1 LLVYSRNKLTTIE
14 DLENGSLLVKVTSN
28 DTWLSL
34 SMEMTV
40 KVPDMEITDVKG
52 EFNRCFY
59 EKCRETLPVLQ
70 EAVGIRIGS
79 GLIKNINALVGSRTG
94 CRRMA
99 DMILDGCDQVI
110 NRFTFS
116 TLRQM
121 QDVKEEDRAAAQ
133 KEFLKM
139 NPQLIGSCIAYA
151 KDSPL
156 VRGVGI
162 NRDGSIII

>member
-1 LLVYSRNKLTTIE
+1 MLVYSRNKLITVE
-14 DLENGSLLVKVTSN
+14 DLENGSLLVKMTSN

-34 SMEMTV
+34 SMEMMI
-40 KVPDMEITDVKG
+40 KVPDMEITDIRG
-52 EFNRCFY
+52 EFNRSFY
-59 EKCRETLPVLQ
+59 DKCRETLPVLK
-70 EAVGIRIGS
+70 EAVGIRIGP
-79 GLIKNINALVGSRTG
+79 GLIKNVNALVGNKTG

-99 DMILDGCDQVI
+99 DMILDACDQVI

-116 TLRQM
+116 TLRQA
-121 QDVKEEDRAAAQ
+121 QNVKEEDRAAVQ

-156 VRGVGI
+156 VRQEE
-162 NRDGSIII
+162 

>member
-1 LLVYSRNKLTTIE
+1 MLVYSRNKLTTVE
-14 DLENGSLLVKVTSN
+14 DLKDGSLLVKVTSN

-34 SMEMTV
+34 SLEMTI
-40 KVPDMEITDVKG
+40 KVPDMEIASIKG
-52 EFNRCFY
+52 EFSRSFY
-59 EKCRETLPVLQ
+59 EKCHETLPILQ
-70 EAVGIRIGS
+70 EAVGIRIGP
-79 GLIKNINALVGSRTG
+79 GLIKNVNALIGNRTG

-116 TLRQM
+116 MLSQM
-121 QDVKEEDRAAAQ
+121 TTIKDEDKPAAQ
-133 KEFLKM
+133 REFLKM

-156 VRGVGI
+156 VKGEE
-162 NRDGSIII
+162 

>member
-1 LLVYSRNKLTTIE
+1 MLVYSRNKLTTIE
-14 DLENGSLLVKVTSN
+14 DLKDGSLLVKVTSN

-34 SMEMTV
+34 SLEMTI
-40 KVPDMEITDVKG
+40 KVPDMEIAGIKG
-52 EFNRCFY
+52 EFNRSFY
-59 EKCRETLPVLQ
+59 EECHKTLPVLQ
-70 EAVGIRIGS
+70 EAEGIRIGP
-79 GLIKNINALVGSRTG
+79 GLIKNINALIGNRTG

-116 TLRQM
+116 MLSQM
-121 QDVKEEDRAAAQ
+121 TTIKDEDKPAAQ
-133 KEFLKM
+133 REFLKM

-156 VRGVGI
+156 VKGEE
-162 NRDGSIII
+162 